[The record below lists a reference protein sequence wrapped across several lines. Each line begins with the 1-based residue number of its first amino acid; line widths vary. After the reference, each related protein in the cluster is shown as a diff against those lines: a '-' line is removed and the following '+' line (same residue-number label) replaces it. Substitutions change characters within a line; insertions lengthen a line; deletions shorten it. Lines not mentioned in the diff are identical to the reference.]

1 MTLIEL
7 LVALAIGMF
16 LMIGAVTVF
25 MQARATFR
33 VTESVARLQEQGR
46 FALDALESDIRM
58 AQYFGLTNRSE
69 QISGR
74 ATESPISTAGH
85 LGNCGPTWAI
95 DLDHAVAG
103 ANNRYAWGC
112 PEPRARAGSDTLVV
126 RRVAENALTATQV
139 NAASAGTLFVR
150 SARGGVDG
158 EIFSGATPAAFDT
171 TTQELHQLVV
181 NGYYVHSQSPTLGTT
196 VPSLRMKTLVAGGRI
211 EDHEVSPGVE
221 NLQIQFGIDTDP
233 PGADTRGAI
242 DRYVNAEDPLLATSG
257 VLAVRV
263 WLRIRAEQIENGF
276 ADTAIYTYA
285 DENAGPFLDAFRRVV
300 VSKTIYLR
308 NARS

>member
-1 MTLIEL
+1 M
-7 LVALAIGMF
+7 
-16 LMIGAVTVF
+16 
-25 MQARATFR
+25 
-33 VTESVARLQEQGR
+33 
-46 FALDALESDIRM
+46 
-58 AQYFGLTNRSE
+58 
-69 QISGR
+69 
-74 ATESPISTAGH
+74 
-85 LGNCGPTWAI
+85 
-95 DLDHAVAG
+95 
-103 ANNRYAWGC
+103 
-112 PEPRARAGSDTLVV
+112 
-126 RRVAENALTATQV
+126 
-139 NAASAGTLFVR
+139 
-150 SARGGVDG
+150 
-158 EIFSGATPAAFDT
+158 
-171 TTQELHQLVV
+171 
-181 NGYYVHSQSPTLGTT
+181 NGYYVHTQSPTLGTT

-300 VSKTIYLR
+300 VSKTIYLH